1 MNKPPKF
8 YQQTTHQ
15 QVRSRLEML
24 LGALDASLTALRLDG
39 CGDWVIFGKLG
50 HIYIDGQGFLL
61 YATTGES
68 ARRWFNVKQRL
79 SFCRLTQDGD
89 DEGCLHLDRLP
100 TKIEASAIRK
110 ALGIRKRRHLPP
122 ASMVQ
127 DISALGLEQSRANS
141 PSASPAFVKKH
152 GG

>member
-1 MNKPPKF
+1 MKKSPNF

-15 QVRSRLEML
+15 QVRSRLETL
-24 LGALDASLTALRLDG
+24 LGVLDASPTALGLDD
-39 CGDWVIFGKLG
+39 CGDWAIFGKLG
-50 HIYIDGQGFLL
+50 YIYIHGQGFLF
-61 YATTGES
+61 YVTTGES

-79 SFCRLTQDGD
+79 NFCRLTQDGD

-100 TKIEASAIRK
+100 TKIEASAIRE
-110 ALGIRKRRHLPP
+110 ALGIRKRRHLSP

-127 DISALGLEQSRANS
+127 GMSAPGLEQSRANS
-141 PSASPAFVKKH
+141 PSDSPAFVKKH

>member
-1 MNKPPKF
+1 MNKPLNF

-24 LGALDASLTALRLDG
+24 LGALDASPTALGLDD
-39 CGDWVIFGKLG
+39 CGDWAIFGKHG
-50 HIYIDGQGFLL
+50 HIYIAGQGFSLCV
-61 YATTGES
+61 TTGES

-100 TKIEASAIRK
+100 TKVE
-110 ALGIRKRRHLPP
+110 GQRH
-122 ASMVQ
+122 S
-127 DISALGLEQSRANS
+127 
-141 PSASPAFVKKH
+141 
-152 GG
+152 

>member
-1 MNKPPKF
+1 MNKPPNF

-39 CGDWVIFGKLG
+39 CGDWAIFGKLG
-50 HIYIDGQGFLL
+50 HIYVDGRGFLL
-61 YATTGES
+61 YVTTGDS

-79 SFCRLTQDGD
+79 NFCRLTQDGD

-100 TKIEASAIRK
+100 TKTEASAIRE
-110 ALGIRKRRHLPP
+110 ALGIRKRRHPSP
-122 ASMVQ
+122 ASTAQ
-127 DISALGLEQSRANS
+127 ATCALD
-141 PSASPAFVKKH
+141 
-152 GG
+152 